1 MKSLELKFVLD
12 AVDRL
17 TTPLKSV
24 QKQLD
29 SLQKKVKNT
38 TTELNKLQQQEKTAN
53 SFKRLENAL
62 QQNNQ
67 KLVEAREKA
76 KKLAEQLKN
85 TAAPTAALKRQVESA
100 EKTERIAPI
109 TKTRRI

>member
-53 SFKRLENAL
+53 SFKRLENTL

-76 KKLAEQLKN
+76 KKLAEQLKIL
-85 TAAPTAALKRQVESA
+85 PHRQQH
-100 EKTERIAPI
+100 
-109 TKTRRI
+109 

>member
-29 SLQKKVKNT
+29 SLQKKVKIT
-38 TTELNKLQQQEKTAN
+38 T
-53 SFKRLENAL
+53 
-62 QQNNQ
+62 
-67 KLVEAREKA
+67 AR
-76 KKLAEQLKN
+76 KN
-85 TAAPTAALKRQVESA
+85 R
-100 EKTERIAPI
+100 
-109 TKTRRI
+109 

>member
-12 AVDRL
+12 AVDKL

-85 TAAPTAALKRQVESA
+85 
-100 EKTERIAPI
+100 
-109 TKTRRI
+109 